1 MFRGLLPDS
10 GRRKSARV
18 MKALKSFN
26 GGAMGHIRQA
36 VIVVG
41 YVLLAVAALSLG
53 PIGLLIV
60 LLMWDSREI

>member
-1 MFRGLLPDS
+1 
-10 GRRKSARV
+10 